1 MSVRERQRR
10 RRRRSSDPA
19 RLVLVFVGAL
29 FGLIIVAIGVGVAYV
44 AHVASQVPPLSQ
56 LHPVINGAS
65 SVVYAADGSR
75 LGLVGSDTLRSP
87 IAGAEIPP
95 LMKEA
100 TVAIEDQRFYKHGGV
115 DLEAIIRA
123 GLTDLTSGHTLQ
135 GGSTITMQL
144 VRNLYI
150 PKSAHNLNYKIK
162 EAVLAERLEK
172 AHKKDWILNDY
183 LNTVPYGTVG
193 GQTALGV
200 QAAARVFFNEPAASL
215 TLPQAALL
223 AGLPQAPSVYNPFDN
238 PVGAKARRNEV
249 LTKMAQLGYITRAQA
264 QGASA
269 EPLGVVNGSRYYTQH
284 RENFFFD
291 YVKQQLI
298 DRYGAATVEQGGL
311 RIYTTIVPRLQQA
324 ARNAITGVL
333 TAPGDPASAIVS
345 IDPRNGYIRAM
356 AESPQYSNSDFN
368 LAAQSHRQAGSTFKT
383 FVLLT
388 ALRQG
393 VDPNS
398 TYYKSAPFNIVDPR
412 WGPVNIRSFSGTE
425 GASYNITTALMQSN
439 DPIFQKLDLDVG
451 PQNVKQTAVDAGV
464 TSPLDGLP
472 AEGLGGLRVGVS
484 PLEMANSYAT
494 IADGGWRN
502 TPIAITRVAFPDG
515 RVDNLGTPKRVKVF
529 SDGVTSEATQ
539 LLEKY
544 ITDGLGTGANY
555 GCSNSG
561 GKTGTTDNNT
571 DAWFVGFTA
580 HLSTAV
586 WIGYPK
592 AKIPMNDV
600 QGITVQGPTFPATI
614 WHDYMQVATAGDCP
628 AFPAPTQP
636 IVYQP
641 FSGQYQSGQGSSGNG
656 SQSGFAPTP
665 TQRPRR
671 KHGHGG
677 VQAPPVPVPVPTPGV
692 PPGAVGSNPN
702 AYVPP
707 ASGTASPG
715 HGHGHGGGAPGQGG
729 AVAP

>member
-1 MSVRERQRR
+1 
-10 RRRRSSDPA
+10 
-19 RLVLVFVGAL
+19 
-29 FGLIIVAIGVGVAYV
+29 
-44 AHVASQVPPLSQ
+44 
-56 LHPVINGAS
+56 
-65 SVVYAADGSR
+65 
-75 LGLVGSDTLRSP
+75 
-87 IAGAEIPP
+87 
-95 LMKEA
+95 MKEA

-333 TAPGDPASAIVS
+333 TAPGDPAATSARW
-345 IDPRNGYIRAM
+345 P
-356 AESPQYSNSDFN
+356 
-368 LAAQSHRQAGSTFKT
+368 SHRSTRT
-383 FVLLT
+383 PT
-388 ALRQG
+388 
-393 VDPNS
+393 S
-398 TYYKSAPFNIVDPR
+398 TWPPR
-412 WGPVNIRSFSGTE
+412 
-425 GASYNITTALMQSN
+425 
-439 DPIFQKLDLDVG
+439 
-451 PQNVKQTAVDAGV
+451 
-464 TSPLDGLP
+464 
-472 AEGLGGLRVGVS
+472 
-484 PLEMANSYAT
+484 
-494 IADGGWRN
+494 
-502 TPIAITRVAFPDG
+502 
-515 RVDNLGTPKRVKVF
+515 
-529 SDGVTSEATQ
+529 
-539 LLEKY
+539 
-544 ITDGLGTGANY
+544 
-555 GCSNSG
+555 
-561 GKTGTTDNNT
+561 
-571 DAWFVGFTA
+571 
-580 HLSTAV
+580 
-586 WIGYPK
+586 
-592 AKIPMNDV
+592 
-600 QGITVQGPTFPATI
+600 
-614 WHDYMQVATAGDCP
+614 ATAKR
-628 AFPAPTQP
+628 ARR
-636 IVYQP
+636 
-641 FSGQYQSGQGSSGNG
+641 SRRLSS
-656 SQSGFAPTP
+656 
-665 TQRPRR
+665 
-671 KHGHGG
+671 
-677 VQAPPVPVPVPTPGV
+677 
-692 PPGAVGSNPN
+692 
-702 AYVPP
+702 
-707 ASGTASPG
+707 
-715 HGHGHGGGAPGQGG
+715 
-729 AVAP
+729 